1 VFDRILIANR
11 GEVAVRIIRACREL
25 DVEAVA
31 VYSTADRDALHVRLA
46 DRAVH
51 IGPPPATA
59 SYLNVP
65 SLIAAAVTT
74 GSQAVHPGWGF
85 LAENAAFAAA
95 CEDNNVTFI
104 GPRPETIAVMGDK
117 VRAKEAVAAAGLPLV
132 PGSVGTA
139 SLAEAQA
146 LADRIGFPI
155 LLKAAAGGGGR
166 GMRLVADAGELE
178 GAFQTASAEA
188 EAAFSDGS
196 LYVEK
201 ALVGARHVEIQILG
215 DGEGGVLTLGERDCS
230 IQRRHQKLVEESPS
244 PAVSP
249 ALRAAME
256 DAARRACEALKYRGA
271 GTIEF
276 LLDEDERFYFIEMNT
291 RLQVEHPVT
300 ELVTGVDLAHAQLHI
315 AAEEGLPR
323 EGRAELRGHAIEF
336 RINAEDPARSFLP
349 APGTVTRFRPPLGP
363 GVRID
368 THVYEGYT
376 IPPHYDSL
384 IGKVLVWAE
393 DRPAA
398 LARAR
403 RALSEFE
410 LDGVPTTRE
419 LAVDILESD
428 DFETGRYT
436 TAFLSDAAAHLP
448 ALTATPS

>member
-1 VFDRILIANR
+1 
-11 GEVAVRIIRACREL
+11 VRWPCGSFAPATSSTSKPSPSIRR
-25 DVEAVA
+25 
-31 VYSTADRDALHVRLA
+31 
-46 DRAVH
+46 
-51 IGPPPATA
+51 PPATA

-104 GPRPETIAVMGDK
+104 GPRPETIAAMGDK
-117 VRAKEAVAAAGLPLV
+117 VRAKEAVAAVGLPLV
-132 PGSVGTA
+132 PGSDGTA
-139 SLAEAQA
+139 SLAEAQG

-166 GMRLVADAGELE
+166 GMRLVADGGELE
-178 GAFQTASAEA
+178 AAFQTASAEA

-215 DGEGGVLTLGERDCS
+215 DGEGGVFTLGERDCS

-249 ALRAAME
+249 ALRAEME

-276 LLDEDERFYFIEMNT
+276 LLDEDESFYFIEMNT

-315 AAEEGLPR
+315 AAGEGLPR

-436 TAFLSDAAAHLP
+436 TAFLSDAAANLP
-448 ALTATPS
+448 ALSATPS

>member
-1 VFDRILIANR
+1 
-11 GEVAVRIIRACREL
+11 
-25 DVEAVA
+25 
-31 VYSTADRDALHVRLA
+31 
-46 DRAVH
+46 
-51 IGPPPATA
+51 
-59 SYLNVP
+59 
-65 SLIAAAVTT
+65 
-74 GSQAVHPGWGF
+74 
-85 LAENAAFAAA
+85 
-95 CEDNNVTFI
+95 
-104 GPRPETIAVMGDK
+104 
-117 VRAKEAVAAAGLPLV
+117 
-132 PGSVGTA
+132 
-139 SLAEAQA
+139 
-146 LADRIGFPI
+146 
-155 LLKAAAGGGGR
+155 
-166 GMRLVADAGELE
+166 MRLVARAGELDT
-178 GAFQTASAEA
+178 AFQTASAEA

-249 ALRAAME
+249 ALRTEME
-256 DAARRACEALKYRGA
+256 DAARRACEALHYRGA

-276 LLDEDERFYFIEMNT
+276 LLDEDESFYFMEMNT

-300 ELVTGVDLAHAQLHI
+300 ELVTGVDLAHAQLRI
-315 AAEEGLPR
+315 AAEEGLPH

-336 RINAEDPARSFLP
+336 RINAEDPARGFLP

-363 GVRID
+363 GVRVD

-384 IGKVLVWAE
+384 IGKLLVWAE

-428 DFETGRYT
+428 NFETGRYT
-436 TAFLSDAAAHLP
+436 TAFLNDAAAHLP
-448 ALTATPS
+448 ALSAAPS